1 MLVSPTETSQSF
13 CFHLSDQISAE
24 PLVKVATR
32 FLAEGKCVF
41 KSTKNNLFP
50 EALFTSFTAL

>member
-1 MLVSPTETSQSF
+1 M
-13 CFHLSDQISAE
+13 SAE

-32 FLAEGKCVF
+32 FLAEGKCIF
-41 KSTKNNLFP
+41 KSMKNNVLP